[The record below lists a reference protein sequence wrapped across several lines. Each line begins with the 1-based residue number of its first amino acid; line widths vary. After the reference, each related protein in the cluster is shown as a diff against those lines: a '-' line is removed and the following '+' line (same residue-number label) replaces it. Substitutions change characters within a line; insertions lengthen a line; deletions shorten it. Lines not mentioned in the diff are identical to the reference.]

1 MGKTNPRT
9 KSRLRRKLHIRK
21 TVRGTSA
28 RPRLSVFRSANHI
41 YAQIINDE
49 SGTTLASASTQSGD
63 VDIKGHKGNK
73 AAAVQVGTAIAKK
86 ALDAGISTVTFDR
99 NGFLYHGRV
108 QALADAAREAG
119 LKF

>member
-1 MGKTNPRT
+1 
-9 KSRLRRKLHIRK
+9 
-21 TVRGTSA
+21 
-28 RPRLSVFRSANHI
+28 
-41 YAQIINDE
+41 
-49 SGTTLASASTQSGD
+49 
-63 VDIKGHKGNK
+63 
-73 AAAVQVGTAIAKK
+73 VGTAIAKK